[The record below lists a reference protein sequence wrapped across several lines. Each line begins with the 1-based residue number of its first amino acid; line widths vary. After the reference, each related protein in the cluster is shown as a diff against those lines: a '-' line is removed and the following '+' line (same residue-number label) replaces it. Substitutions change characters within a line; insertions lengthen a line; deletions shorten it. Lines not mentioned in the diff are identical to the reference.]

1 MFERRVAA
9 VGAALTC
16 LLVAGGGTT
25 ASAESPPPSWTNER
39 VLDCDGET
47 VVAYLTPAG
56 FGSAF
61 HVVDSTDIIKP
72 KFVVVVIDGES
83 VVTVD
88 TPGFDRNGHDVVHCQ
103 YVDPAGLEVDFLGIR
118 N

>member
-9 VGAALTC
+9 LGAAATC
-16 LLVAGGGTT
+16 LLVVSGGIT
-25 ASAESPPPSWTNER
+25 AAAESPPPSWTNER

-72 KFVVVVIDGES
+72 KYVVVTFEGETF
-83 VVTVD
+83 VTVD
-88 TPGFDRNGHDVVHCQ
+88 TPGFNRNGHDVVHCN

-118 N
+118 T